1 MKNSEKKNIWQDI
14 KNTWNEQPQ
23 FEKINIQVSQ
33 LITEFKSKVSQF
45 EKDSIKK
52 DIATLKL
59 NWAKTKINNV
69 SQFEKDLIEKSVKY
83 LKYRLSQNTFNNI
96 GLFIGI
102 GTSTGI
108 SFGVAFGSVYDNIG
122 IGIVLGTIL
131 GGGIGFI
138 LWLIIQKINDKK
150 D

>member
-1 MKNSEKKNIWQDI
+1 M
-14 KNTWNEQPQ
+14 
-23 FEKINIQVSQ
+23 
-33 LITEFKSKVSQF
+33 
-45 EKDSIKK
+45 
-52 DIATLKL
+52 KL
-59 NWAKTKINNV
+59 NWAKTKRNNV

-122 IGIVLGTIL
+122 IGIVLGIIL

-138 LWLIIQKINDKK
+138 LWLIIQKFNDKN